1 MKKAMKKL
9 SGMTLVEIIVALAV
23 FAVMS
28 VVLVTMGSAVEKHS
42 KSARDLNSRVAV
54 EGPIAEAQNGNESYL
69 VDDKFEIKVGL
80 GVKEVDD
87 NGNEHIVMSTKDL
100 VSIEG
105 TLCYVNPELGTNAT
119 ATDAEGNTYVVPD
132 PTVDAG
138 DYTFKYIAVTM
149 PETTTT
155 TTTP

>member
-54 EGPIAEAQNGNESYL
+54 EGPIAEAQNDNESYL

>member
-28 VVLVTMGSAVEKHS
+28 VVLVTIGSTVEKHS
-42 KSARDLNSRVAV
+42 KNARDLNSRVAV
-54 EGPIAEAQNGNESYL
+54 EGPIAEAQNGKESYL
-69 VDDKFEIKVGL
+69 VDDKYEIKVGL
-80 GVKEVDD
+80 GVKELDD
-87 NGNEHIVMSTKDL
+87 EGNEHIVMSTKDL

-119 ATDAEGNTYVVPD
+119 ATDEAGNTYVVPD
-132 PTVDAG
+132 PTVDE
-138 DYTFKYIAVTM
+138 DDFTFKYIAVTM
-149 PETTTT
+149 PQSTTQSAK
-155 TTTP
+155 

>member
-28 VVLVTMGSAVEKHS
+28 VVLVTMGSTVEKHS

-54 EGPIAEAQNGNESYL
+54 EGPIAEAQNGKESYL

-80 GVKEVDD
+80 GVKERDD
-87 NGNEHIVMSTKDL
+87 DGNEHIVMSTKDL

-119 ATDAEGNTYVVPD
+119 ATDSEGNTYVVPD
-132 PTVDAG
+132 PSVDAG
-138 DYTFKYIAVTM
+138 DFTFKYIAVTM
-149 PETTTT
+149 PEPSTTK
-155 TTTP
+155 P